1 MAAARAADFAAAI
14 WCRRLPVANR
24 APHPAGIFRP
34 SIHVMEFSPGADVSA
49 LVADPRFYAALG
61 IAVLSG
67 VVRGFSGFGSALIY
81 IPLASAVYGPKLAA
95 ASFVLIDF
103 FCCIPLVVRAWPAC
117 DKREVMP
124 LTIACALTIPLGAL
138 LLLYL
143 DPIWLRW
150 GIAALILGLL
160 AVLVSGWRYR
170 GRAPLP
176 LTIGVGLFS
185 GITGGATTLTGPIP
199 IVYWLGSASGARV
212 VRANLI
218 MFFLFTDGLVALTY
232 YFQGLMTAEAVALAI
247 LTGVPF
253 LVALGAGA
261 RLFRGASERTYRRI
275 AYAIVALA
283 ALVSLPLFDRVFR

>member
-1 MAAARAADFAAAI
+1 
-14 WCRRLPVANR
+14 
-24 APHPAGIFRP
+24 
-34 SIHVMEFSPGADVSA
+34 MEFSLGAHVSA
-49 LVADPRFYAALG
+49 LLADPRLYAALG
-61 IAVLSG
+61 IAMLSG
-67 VVRGFSGFGSALIY
+67 LVRGFSGFGSALIY

-103 FCCIPLVVRAWPAC
+103 FCCLPLVVRAWPAC
-117 DKREVMP
+117 NRREVIP
-124 LTIACALTIPLGAL
+124 LTVACAITIPLGAL

-150 GIAALILGLL
+150 GIAVLILGLL

-170 GRAPLP
+170 GQASLP

-185 GITGGATTLTGPIP
+185 GVTGGATTLTGPIP
-199 IVYWLGSASGARV
+199 IVYWLGSASGAAV

-232 YFQGLMTAEAVALAI
+232 AVQGLMTAQAVVLAI

-253 LVALGAGA
+253 LLALGVGA
-261 RLFRGASERTYRRI
+261 RLFRGASDLTYRRI

-283 ALVSLPLFDRVFR
+283 ALVSLPLFDRVLR